1 MPDLQDRILQALQ
14 ERPQGLRR
22 AELRRAAGATTKQA
36 TREFGFVLRE
46 MLQQGEVIKRGRG
59 RLAVPDRSK
68 NLTGTLTVHARGFG
82 FFTPDTGAPDVF
94 IPPTKLGNA
103 FAGDRVRVQIV
114 EETDKGPAGRVVDIL
129 QRGHTR
135 LTGEYVDNGPYPVIR
150 PMRRDYPEEV
160 ELILPRQLSEDKYPV
175 DGDWITAEILF
186 PETPR
191 QPLRGKYLMTLNEGA
206 SLTDD
211 MDAIV
216 AEYGLPEPYSDQQ
229 QANAKT
235 IMPRTIPRED
245 CSDLTTITID
255 PVDAKDFDDAISLA
269 MTDHPDVVRIGV
281 HIADVAAYI
290 IPDSDWDR
298 QARRRGFT
306 AYLPGRT
313 LPMLPK
319 PLAADLCSLKEGVPR
334 SAHSVFLDV
343 DRHSGEILSSRRAHT
358 QVKVSQRLNFVEVER
373 FLAGDTTTGWD
384 AGVTDAVKELGRLS
398 HIFRQIRRRKEAFL
412 DLATTEIRVLY
423 SDDPPAVTGF
433 QASRPNPAHQ
443 LVEEF
448 MLAAN
453 VAVANEL
460 IRDKI
465 PGLFRIHGP
474 PKSKDV
480 DEFRQWVRSALRL
493 KTGKLDSR
501 GGVNAFLHEV
511 TGHPAAQII
520 FNGFLRTL
528 PRAGYAA
535 SCSEHFGL
543 GKDQYTHF
551 TSPIRRYADL
561 TVHQQLWRKDLGED
575 LFSEEECETRAKE
588 ITAIEAIN
596 DEAYFAALDRVKI
609 RYLNQQRGAG
619 DKLIFQAVISRATPD
634 GLALFIP
641 ELGLMGFAPKELLG
655 EDDFIY
661 AAKNCSLRARHAD
674 RVYYCGDIIPVRP
687 HKADVARGQLLLR
700 PA

>member
-1 MPDLQDRILQALQ
+1 MTTLQDRILQALR

-22 AELRRAAGATTKQA
+22 AELRRATGANSKQD
-36 TREFGFVLRE
+36 TREFGYVLRE
-46 MLQQGEVIKRGRG
+46 MLQQGDVVKQARG
-59 RLAVPDRSK
+59 RLALPDTSK
-68 NLTGTLTVHARGFG
+68 DLIGNLTVHARGFG

-94 IPPTKLGNA
+94 IPPSKLGNA

-114 EETDKGPAGRVVDIL
+114 EQTDKGPAGMVMEVL

-135 LTGEYVDNGPYPVIR
+135 LTGEYVASGPTPVIR

-160 ELILPRQLSEDKYPV
+160 ELMFPRQLPEADYPV
-175 DGDWITAEILF
+175 AGDWIVAEILF
-186 PETPR
+186 PDTPR
-191 QPLRGKYLMTLNEGA
+191 HALRGKYVSTLNEGA
-206 SLTDD
+206 SLTED

-216 AEYGLPEPYSDQQ
+216 AEYALPEPYSDEE
-229 QANAKT
+229 QAAAKT
-235 IMPRTIPRED
+235 MTPREISRED
-245 CSDLTTITID
+245 CSDLITVSID

-269 MTDHPDVVRIGV
+269 TTDDPDVVRVGV

-290 IPDSDWDR
+290 VPDGEWDR

-319 PLAADLCSLKEGVPR
+319 PLAADLCSLKEGLPR
-334 SAHSVFLDV
+334 AAHSVFLDV
-343 DRHSGEILSSRRAHT
+343 DRQTGDILSSRRAHT
-358 QVKVSQRLNFVEVER
+358 QIQVSKRLNFIEVEA
-373 FLAGDTTTGWD
+373 FLAAEKNAGW
-384 AGVTDAVKELGRLS
+384 TDDVAAAVKELGRLS
-398 HIFRQIRRRKEAFL
+398 HLFRQIRQRKEAFL

-433 QASRPNPAHQ
+433 QESRPNPAHQ

-460 IRDKI
+460 VREKI
-465 PGLFRIHGP
+465 PGLFRIHGT

-480 DEFRQWVRSALRL
+480 DEFREWVRSALRM
-493 KTGKLDSR
+493 KAGKLDSR
-501 GGVNAFLHEV
+501 GSVNAFLHEV
-511 TGHPAAQII
+511 TEHPAAQII
-520 FNGFLRTL
+520 YNGFLRTL
-528 PRAGYAA
+528 PRAVYA
-535 SCSEHFGL
+535 STCSEHFGL
-543 GKDQYTHF
+543 GKEQYSHF

-561 TVHQQLWRKDLGED
+561 TVHQQLWRKDVGEE
-575 LFSEEECETRAKE
+575 LFSAEECEARAKE
-588 ITAIEAIN
+588 VTAIETIN

-609 RYLNQQRGAG
+609 RYLNQRRGAG
-619 DKLIFQAVISRATPD
+619 EKVVFQAVISRATPD
-634 GLALFIP
+634 GVALFIP

-661 AAKNCSLRARHAD
+661 VAKSCSLRARHAD
-674 RVYYCGDIIPVRP
+674 RVYHCGDIIAVRP
-687 HKADVARGQLLLR
+687 HKADVARGQLVLR
-700 PA
+700 SV